1 MSALPTDPDVQALVA
16 IAEHCAARGQYQAA
30 VESLQ
35 IALQLVGHD
44 DAIDAELRRLRR
56 IAATSPPQSAG
67 RNPARESL
75 KRRLIDA
82 NQYIGLARLLSERG
96 DYDRALAC
104 LQAAKARDVES
115 AELWKAEARIR
126 EQLGQSAAAAEGFA
140 RARRMDP
147 FDLEAAEQLGIL
159 QYQQHNYPE
168 ALRASVD
175 AYLLASGRDEDIS
188 ERLRR
193 RMRTLRKMLGWST
206 QQVVDTF
213 RVRQEE
219 LQTWFDRLE
228 WRREQSQDEPT
239 AEEIFNAPQAPPVRR
254 SGQLALAGRLRALN
268 RLSHFSDE
276 QLFLLTRVAREEL
289 YARGTALLE
298 QGTASTD
305 LYLIESGEVGVRRVT
320 PYGTYPLASVGTGEL
335 LGEVNF
341 ISRDQRSAEVHA
353 LKPTRVVRLSG
364 PGLDRLTAESPDV
377 GVHLYWTL
385 WHSLARRLR
394 ATNEQLKDFLPPD
407 SRPPR
412 AAKRREG
419 FAEVERMDIGDKI
432 RLFREGGISSEEI
445 RGLAAFAQERRYPPG
460 AHLFHEGDEGNEMF
474 VVADGRVR
482 ISKFIPGGGEEA
494 LAILERGDFFGEMA
508 LVDGQPRSADARAH
522 AGPVSVLAL
531 SQAAVH
537 EILGMDPRVS
547 IDFLR
552 LLCRLMAKRLRE
564 IDEKVTTWRIIAS
577 QAASE
582 TA

>member
-1 MSALPTDPDVQALVA
+1 MNTLPPDPDVTSLVSV
-16 IAEHCAARGQYQAA
+16 AEHCAARGQYQAA
-30 VESLQ
+30 IE
-35 IALQLVGHD
+35 ALLLAQQLVGHD
-44 DAIDAELRRLRR
+44 AGLEQELKRLRRL
-56 IAATSPPQSAG
+56 AASAPPPAAG
-67 RNPARESL
+67 RNAARESQ
-75 KRRLIDA
+75 KRRVIDA
-82 NQYIGLARLLSERG
+82 NQYIGLADLLMERG
-96 DYDRALAC
+96 DFDRGLAC
-104 LQAAKARDVES
+104 LQAAKALEIES
-115 AELWKAEARIR
+115 ADSWKTEAKIR
-126 EQLGQSAAAAEGFA
+126 EQLGQGAAAAEA
-140 RARRMDP
+140 YAKARRLDP
-147 FDLEAAEQLGIL
+147 FDLETAEQHGIL
-159 QYQQHNYPE
+159 EYQQHRYPE

-175 AYLLASGRDEDIS
+175 AYLLTSGRDEDTS

-193 RMRTLRKMLGWST
+193 RMRTLRKILGWST
-206 QQVVDTF
+206 QQVVETF
-213 RVRQEE
+213 RLRQEE
-219 LQTWFDRLE
+219 LQTAFDRLE
-228 WRREQSQDEPT
+228 WRREQTHDEAS

-254 SGQLALAGRLRALN
+254 SGQLALAQRLRSFN

-289 YARGTALLE
+289 YARGAPLLE

-305 LYLIESGEVGVRRVT
+305 LYLIESGEVGVRRTT
-320 PYGTYPLASVGTGEL
+320 PYGQFPLATVGAGEL

-341 ISRDQRSAEVHA
+341 IGRDQRSAEVHA
-353 LKPTRVVRLSG
+353 TKPTRIVRLSG
-364 PGLDRLTAESPDV
+364 PGLDRLANESPDV

-394 ATNEQLKDFLPPD
+394 STNEQLKDFLPPD
-407 SRPPR
+407 SKRQR
-412 AAKRREG
+412 AARRREG
-419 FAEVERMDIGDKI
+419 FSEVERMDVGEKI
-432 RLFREGGISSEEI
+432 RLFRDGGISSDEI
-445 RGLAAFAQERRYPPG
+445 RGLAAFAQERRYPG
-460 AHLFHEGDEGNEMF
+460 GTFLFHEGDEGNEMF

-508 LVDGQPRSADARAH
+508 LVDGHPRSADARAH
-522 AGPVSVLAL
+522 GGPLTVLAL

-582 TA
+582 SA

>member
-1 MSALPTDPDVQALVA
+1 MSALPPDPDVQALVA
-16 IAEHCAARGQYQAA
+16 VAEHCTARGQYQAA
-30 VESLQ
+30 VEALQ

-44 DAIDAELRRLRR
+44 PTIDNELRRLRR
-56 IAATSPPQSAG
+56 LAATAGPPTNG
-67 RNPARESL
+67 RNAVRESL

-82 NQYIGLARLLSERG
+82 NQYVGLARLLTERG
-96 DYDRALAC
+96 DFDRALAC
-104 LQAAKARDVES
+104 LQAAKGRDIES
-115 AELWKAEARIR
+115 AELWKSEAKVR
-126 EQLGQSAAAAEGFA
+126 EQLGQGAAAGEGYA

-147 FDLEAAEQLGIL
+147 FDLETAEQLGIL
-159 QYQQHNYPE
+159 EYQQHNYPE

-175 AYLLASGRDEDIS
+175 AYLLASGRDEDTS

-206 QQVVDTF
+206 QQVVETF
-213 RVRQEE
+213 RLRQEE

-228 WRREQSQDEPT
+228 WRRESHDEPT

-254 SGQLALAGRLRALN
+254 SGQLALAGRLRALA

-289 YARGTALLE
+289 YGRGSALLE

-320 PYGTYPLASVGTGEL
+320 PYGTFPLASVGEGEL

-341 ISRDQRSAEVHA
+341 IGRDQRSAEAHA

-364 PGLDRLTAESPDV
+364 PGLDRLTIESPDV

-407 SRPPR
+407 SRPQR
-412 AAKRREG
+412 TAKRRDG
-419 FAEVERMDIGDKI
+419 FAEVERMDIGEKI
-432 RLFREGGISSEEI
+432 RLFREGGISSDEI
-445 RGLAAFAQERRYPPG
+445 RGLAAFAQERRYPAG

-474 VVADGRVR
+474 VVAEGRIR